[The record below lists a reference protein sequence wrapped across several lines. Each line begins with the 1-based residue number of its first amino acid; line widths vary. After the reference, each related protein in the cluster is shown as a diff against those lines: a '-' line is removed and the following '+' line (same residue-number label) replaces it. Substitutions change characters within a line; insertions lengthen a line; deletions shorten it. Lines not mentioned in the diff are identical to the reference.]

1 VTPAPPPAC
10 TGVILAGGQAT
21 RFGGRPKGLEVVQ
34 GKRIIDRV
42 ALALRDALQHPVQH
56 PVQHPLQQPL
66 HDAVRQQDRGL
77 LLVANDPAAT
87 QWLPGVPVV
96 ADVRPGF
103 GGLGGLFTALTSA
116 DGPVL
121 VVAWDMPF
129 VPSGLLRTLR
139 IAGESGPYDAVVP
152 SSGSRRGVEP
162 LCAYYTRACAA
173 PIARRLDAGDRRMI
187 GFLEDVR
194 VHRLAPAAVRQFGDP
209 ARIFL
214 NINEPADLTMAEGLT
229 DGTAG

>member
-1 VTPAPPPAC
+1 VSPAPAPAC
-10 TGVILAGGQAT
+10 TGVILAGGKAV

-34 GKRIIDRV
+34 GKRVIDRV
-42 ALALRDALQHPVQH
+42 ASALRDALPE
-56 PVQHPLQQPL
+56 P
-66 HDAVRQQDRGL
+66 GGEL
-77 LLVANDPAAT
+77 LLVANDPAARR
-87 QWLPGVPVV
+87 WLPRVPVV

-103 GGLGGLFTALTSA
+103 GSLGGLLTALASV

-121 VVAWDMPF
+121 LVAWDMPF
-129 VPSGLLRTLR
+129 VPGELLRALR
-139 IAGESGPYDAVVP
+139 IEGESGPYDVVVP

-162 LCAYYTRACAA
+162 LCAYYTPACAA

-187 GFLEDVR
+187 GFFEDVR
-194 VHRLAPAAVRQFGDP
+194 VRRLTPAAVRRFGDP

-214 NINEPADLTMAEGLT
+214 NINEPADLTTAEGLT

>member
-1 VTPAPPPAC
+1 MTPAPPPAC
-10 TGVILAGGQAT
+10 TGVILAGGQAS

-34 GKRIIDRV
+34 GQRIIDRV
-42 ALALRDALQHPVQH
+42 AGALRDAAPH
-56 PVQHPLQQPL
+56 
-66 HDAVRQQDRGL
+66 AGSEL

-87 QWLPGVPVV
+87 RWLPGVPVV

-103 GGLGGLFTALTSA
+103 GSLGGLLTALTSV

-129 VPSGLLRTLR
+129 VPGGLLRTLR
-139 IAGESGPYDAVVP
+139 IQGESGPYDAVVP

-162 LCAYYTRACAA
+162 LCAYYTPACAA
-173 PIARRLDAGDRRMI
+173 AIARRLDAGDRRMI
-187 GFLEDVR
+187 GFLEDAR
-194 VHRLAPAAVRQFGDP
+194 VHYLDPAVVRQFGDP

-214 NINEPADLTMAEGLT
+214 NINEPADLAAAEGLT

>member
-1 VTPAPPPAC
+1 LRGAV
-10 TGVILAGGQAT
+10 
-21 RFGGRPKGLEVVQ
+21 
-34 GKRIIDRV
+34 
-42 ALALRDALQHPVQH
+42 RDALPE
-56 PVQHPLQQPL
+56 
-66 HDAVRQQDRGL
+66 ACREL
-77 LLVANDPAAT
+77 LLVANDPAAS

-103 GGLGGLFTALTSA
+103 GSLGGLLTALTSA
-116 DGPVL
+116 GGPVL

-129 VPSGLLRTLR
+129 VPGELLRALR
-139 IAGESGPYDAVVP
+139 IEGESGPYDAVVP

-162 LCAYYTRACAA
+162 LCAYYTPACAG

-194 VHRLAPAAVRQFGDP
+194 VHHLAPAAVRRFGDP
-209 ARIFL
+209 DRIFL
-214 NINEPADLTMAEGLT
+214 NINEPADLTTAEGLT

>member
-1 VTPAPPPAC
+1 VTPAPAPAC
-10 TGVILAGGQAT
+10 TGVILAGGQAS

-42 ALALRDALQHPVQH
+42 ANA
-56 PVQHPLQQPL
+56 L
-66 HDAVRQQDRGL
+66 HDALPGACRAL

-87 QWLPGVPVV
+87 QWLPGVRVV
-96 ADVRPGF
+96 TDVRPGF
-103 GGLGGLFTALTSA
+103 GSLGGLLTALTLA
-116 DGPVL
+116 GGPVL

-129 VPSGLLRTLR
+129 VPGDLLRALR
-139 IAGESGPYDAVVP
+139 IEGESGPYDAVIP

-162 LCAYYTRACAA
+162 LCAYYTPACAA

-194 VHRLAPAAVRQFGDP
+194 VHRLAPAAVRRFGDP
-209 ARIFL
+209 ARMFL
-214 NINEPADLTMAEGLT
+214 NINEPADLTTAEGLT
-229 DGTAG
+229 DGTA

>member
-1 VTPAPPPAC
+1 MSPAPARAC
-10 TGVILAGGQAT
+10 TGVILAGGQAS

-34 GKRIIDRV
+34 GKRVIDRV
-42 ALALRDALQHPVQH
+42 ANALRDALC
-56 PVQHPLQQPL
+56 
-66 HDAVRQQDRGL
+66 DALCDALPEACGEV

-87 QWLPGVPVV
+87 QWLPGVSAVT
-96 ADVRPGF
+96 DVRPGF
-103 GGLGGLFTALTSA
+103 GSLGGLLTALTSV

-129 VPSGLLRTLR
+129 VPGELLRALR
-139 IAGESGPYDAVVP
+139 IEGESGPYDAVVP
-152 SSGSRRGVEP
+152 SSGSRRGIEP
-162 LCAYYTRACAA
+162 LCAYYAPACAA

-194 VHRLAPAAVRQFGDP
+194 VRRLAPAAVRRFGDP
-209 ARIFL
+209 ARMFF
-214 NINEPADLTMAEGLT
+214 NINEPADLITAEGLT

>member
-1 VTPAPPPAC
+1 MTPAPRPAC

-34 GKRIIDRV
+34 GKRVIDRV
-42 ALALRDALQHPVQH
+42 AGALCDALRDE
-56 PVQHPLQQPL
+56 
-66 HDAVRQQDRGL
+66 RGKL

-103 GGLGGLFTALTSA
+103 GSLGGLFTALTSV

-129 VPSGLLRTLR
+129 VPGPLLRTLR
-139 IAGESGPYDAVVP
+139 IEGESGPYDAVVP

-162 LCAYYTRACAA
+162 LCAYYTRDCAA
-173 PIARRLDAGDRRMI
+173 PISRRLDAGDRRMI
-187 GFLEDVR
+187 GFLDDVR

-209 ARIFL
+209 TRIFL
-214 NINEPADLTMAEGLT
+214 NINEPADLAIAEGLT

>member
-1 VTPAPPPAC
+1 MTPAPARAC
-10 TGVILAGGQAT
+10 TGVILAGGQAS

-34 GKRIIDRV
+34 GKRVIDRV
-42 ALALRDALQHPVQH
+42 ADALRAALPT
-56 PVQHPLQQPL
+56 
-66 HDAVRQQDRGL
+66 AGAEL
-77 LLVANDPAAT
+77 LLVANDPAAAR
-87 QWLPGVPVV
+87 WLPGVSVV
-96 ADVRPGF
+96 ADVRPGL
-103 GGLGGLFTALTSA
+103 GSLGGLLTALVSA
-116 DGPVL
+116 EGPVL

-129 VPSGLLRTLR
+129 VPGELLRTLR
-139 IAGESGPYDAVVP
+139 IEGESGPYDAVVP

-162 LCAYYTRACAA
+162 LCAYYTPACAA
-173 PIARRLDAGDRRMI
+173 PITRRLDEGDRRMI

-214 NINEPADLTMAEGLT
+214 NINEPADLAAAEGLT